1 MKYFTWIIVAAIFAS
16 CGTSGSI
23 GIGRYYR
30 KTQTESWANM
40 GGNAGRTGFRNTPIQ
55 PPLELAWKISVSSA
69 VNEAI
74 AAKDS
79 IIYFGTLD
87 GRMYAVWMS
96 NGKIIGRIRYTHPS
110 SAGMCLTGNSAVY
123 GLSNGKNTLIAY
135 NLMERK
141 HTYAKDLGAIE
152 SNPLVADDYIY
163 VGSQNKNFYCVNLS
177 DGSVKWKYSLKKP
190 TKSSP
195 SVHTVNVFFGCDD
208 GTVYS
213 LNRYTGQL
221 NWAFKA
227 DGPVQSAPVIDDPY
241 VFVGTTDG
249 NFYAL
254 NLSDG
259 SVKWQFKV
267 ENPLPGNIFASAST
281 DNNRVYVGSTNG
293 YLYALNKNDG
303 AVDWQFKTNGVIS
316 TAPLVTPT
324 YVFVGSQDKVF
335 YAINSTTG
343 LAEWQYKTN
352 GRIKTNPARL
362 GDYIFIAAE
371 NNNVFA
377 FRPAGLGMK

>member
-1 MKYFTWIIVAAIFAS
+1 MTIALIFAS

-23 GIGRYYR
+23 GIGRYY
-30 KTQTESWANM
+30 KKSQAESWSNM
-40 GGNAGRTGFRNTPIQ
+40 GGNAGRTGYRQTDIQ
-55 PPLELAWKISVSSA
+55 PPLELAWKASVSSA
-69 VNEAI
+69 VNEVI
-74 AAKDS
+74 SVKDS

-87 GRMYAVWMS
+87 GRMYAVWI
-96 NGKIIGRIRYTHPS
+96 GDGRTIGRIRYTHAS
-110 SAGMCLTGNSAVY
+110 SAGMSLTGNIAVY

-135 NLMERK
+135 HLMERK
-141 HTYAKDLGAIE
+141 HIYAKDIGAIE
-152 SNPLVADDYIY
+152 TNPLVVEDYIY

-195 SVHTVNVFFGCDD
+195 SVNTINVFFGADD
-208 GTVYS
+208 GKVYS

-221 NWAFKA
+221 NWYFQA
-227 DGPVQSAPVIDDPY
+227 DGAVQSAPVIDDPY
-241 VFVGTTDG
+241 VFVGTVDG

-259 SVKWQFKV
+259 AVKWQFKV
-267 ENPLPGNIFASAST
+267 EKPLPGSIFASAST
-281 DNNRVYVGSTNG
+281 DKGRVYIGSTNG

-303 AVDWQFKTNGVIS
+303 AVDWQFKTNGAIS
-316 TAPLVTPT
+316 TAPLVTPK
-324 YVFVGSQDKVF
+324 YIFVGSQDKFF

-343 LAEWQYKTN
+343 LSEWQYKTN
-352 GRIKTNPARL
+352 GRIKTNPARY

-377 FRPAGLGMK
+377 FRPGLSLK